1 MAAVAGWGGHAPRRF
16 FQGCLSF
23 FFVGRVRVDF
33 RYHTKDW
40 ECGGASSSI
49 RKTLIVIPNLVSQTE
64 LLIRKLRNLADDDGR
79 TPLHAVLRSHE
90 EMAQFHRS
98 QGNDLISRGFQIILE
113 VLLDGGAEKNLAD
126 NFGRT
131 PLHVAARQG
140 NLALL
145 HLILKARADP
155 DWGDA
160 LPFRV

>member
-1 MAAVAGWGGHAPRRF
+1 MMVWQLLRAGAD
-16 FQGCLSF
+16 L
-23 FFVGRVRVDF
+23 
-33 RYHTKDW
+33 
-40 ECGGASSSI
+40 
-49 RKTLIVIPNLVSQTE
+49 
-64 LLIRKLRNLADDDGR
+64 NLADDDGR
-79 TPLHAVLRSHE
+79 TPLHAVLHSHE

-98 QGNDLISRGFQIILE
+98 QDNDLISRGFQIILE

-155 DWGDA
+155 DLGDDDHRTA
-160 LPFRV
+160 LHAASDLGLD